1 MKQQILLASKHQ
13 FEEGDVLH
21 WWHEDT
27 QRGIRTR
34 FSDDLLWLPY
44 TVAEYI
50 SFTGDWSLLEEETNY
65 LKGEVLKE
73 GEEERYDYY
82 PESDHKESIWEHC
95 KKAIEHS
102 FSFGEHGLPK
112 IGTGDWNDGMST
124 VGNKGKGESVWLG
137 FFLYDVLQKMIPIAK
152 EKKEE
157 ELAQKYEEVKE
168 NLKRA
173 LNTNAWDGRWYKI
186 KCRR

>member
-73 GEEERYDYY
+73 GEEERYDY
-82 PESDHKESIWEHC
+82 
-95 KKAIEHS
+95 
-102 FSFGEHGLPK
+102 
-112 IGTGDWNDGMST
+112 
-124 VGNKGKGESVWLG
+124 
-137 FFLYDVLQKMIPIAK
+137 
-152 EKKEE
+152 
-157 ELAQKYEEVKE
+157 
-168 NLKRA
+168 
-173 LNTNAWDGRWYKI
+173 
-186 KCRR
+186 